1 MDKPSATPSPLDM
14 QEFPCSARTGPVA
27 HATHPAPEVAAI
39 LHQCAGTYRE
49 MLSLGWGRATL
60 GVVASAHDPRND
72 GESEGLSPSRN
83 ATRRHL
89 GEAGWPPAL
98 LPPLAQSTAPLASI
112 RRRRVRV
119 VSGFEFSAVS
129 LNAMYVRFRS
139 GSVIAVPL
147 HARISGVA
155 TVTDGDTLKIGPERI
170 RLHGIDAPESAE
182 RCRAGGRTWVCG
194 AAATRVLRSRIA
206 GRPVEC
212 AERDRYGRIDA
223 VCRVDGADVNA
234 WMVAQG
240 WTVAYRK
247 YSTDYVSH
255 EAAEKAARRGVWRG
269 GIVEPSAL
277 ALRGATRGSGR
288 GWWGVSAVSRENAR
302 RSVRKHPCTS
312 PTTTF
317 RPWSLVPNA
326 TQIACIS
333 APGEQ
338 ALECLDAEGL

>member
-1 MDKPSATPSPLDM
+1 M
-14 QEFPCSARTGPVA
+14 
-27 HATHPAPEVAAI
+27 
-39 LHQCAGTYRE
+39 
-49 MLSLGWGRATL
+49 
-60 GVVASAHDPRND
+60 ASC
-72 GESEGLSPSRN
+72 
-83 ATRRHL
+83 
-89 GEAGWPPAL
+89 PPAL

-119 VSGFEFSAVS
+119 VSGFEFWAVS

-269 GIVEPSAL
+269 GIVEPSRWRCGERLKA
-277 ALRGATRGSGR
+277 AAAGGGGECRIKGKRPAERAEAPVHVADDD
-288 GWWGVSAVSRENAR
+288 VSALVAGAECDADRVHFSAR
-302 RSVRKHPCTS
+302 RAGARMPRRRGPVASCRGRS
-312 PTTTF
+312 P
-317 RPWSLVPNA
+317 
-326 TQIACIS
+326 S
-333 APGEQ
+333 A
-338 ALECLDAEGL
+338 